1 MWKKT
6 SLKCRFILFG
16 SICDHLNTCERQAA
30 ALLCVRVKPHA
41 HALPTTALQV
51 SRHGDCSFLPRWRG
65 VLPRLSR
72 WLGSAP
78 WLSNNCTAVTKK
90 KTFETRKY
98 NCSKMQCTM
107 KGSVGSTIAAIENNN
122 GTKEELDLWLKFKC
136 GKCMTAWLIS
146 SSFCDATAGWTVARM
161 VAYTPNLQTAWCSL
175 SNHPAALYII
185 SHDTVITFSS
195 PTYQCSHCH
204 CRKRN
209 GGLSFPCHRL
219 HRGRCHLAGAFG
231 LEEHSFY

>member
-1 MWKKT
+1 MKENFTEMSLHPIWQYMWSFKHVWASSSCT
-6 SLKCRFILFG
+6 VVCQSETTRTCIT
-16 SICDHLNTCERQAA
+16 DHSATGL
-30 ALLCVRVKPHA
+30 
-41 HALPTTALQV
+41 TT
-51 SRHGDCSFLPRWRG
+51 
-65 VLPRLSR
+65 R
-72 WLGSAP
+72 WLFFLTQVEGGIAQTVSLVGVSAVAQQQ
-78 WLSNNCTAVTKK
+78 LHCGHKK

-146 SSFCDATAGWTVARM
+146 SLFCDATAGWTVARM

-185 SHDTVITFSS
+185 SHDTVITFLS

>member
-1 MWKKT
+1 MHYRPQRYRSHDT
-6 SLKCRFILFG
+6 VIVLSYPGGGGYC
-16 SICDHLNTCERQAA
+16 
-30 ALLCVRVKPHA
+30 P
-41 HALPTTALQV
+41 
-51 SRHGDCSFLPRWRG
+51 DCLAGWGQRR
-65 VLPRLSR
+65 
-72 WLGSAP
+72 GSATIA
-78 WLSNNCTAVTKK
+78 LRSQKK